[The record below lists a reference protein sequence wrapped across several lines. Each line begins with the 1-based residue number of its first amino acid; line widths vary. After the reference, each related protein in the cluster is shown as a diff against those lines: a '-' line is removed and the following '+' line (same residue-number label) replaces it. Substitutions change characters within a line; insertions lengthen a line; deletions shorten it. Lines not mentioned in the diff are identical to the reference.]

1 MNSQFNSNAMGAI
14 AYLLLPLVFATF
26 DLVQSPFSEKNA
38 ENLEKKVRKKNLS
51 NHFLWFN
58 RFGRK
63 VCLIM
68 INIFLDR

>member
-38 ENLEKKVRKKNLS
+38 ENLEKKVRKKI
-51 NHFLWFN
+51 FQIIF
-58 RFGRK
+58 FG
-63 VCLIM
+63 LIVLVGK
-68 INIFLDR
+68 FV